1 MSYRDKTNKIQDYV
15 RKDLNHSVTIY
26 SERFKSFCDN
36 FSRLLGVSITESNQ
50 HYSKREADNGSHA
63 EGQEDV
69 KDIICKR
76 FQQQGAP
83 IVEVDKFSGNPLE
96 YQCFSLMFKKVV
108 EKNV

>member
-1 MSYRDKTNKIQDYV
+1 M
-15 RKDLNHSVTIY
+15 
-26 SERFKSFCDN
+26 
-36 FSRLLGVSITESNQ
+36 LGVSITESNQ
-50 HYSKREADNGSHA
+50 HYSKPEADYKSHA
-63 EGQEDV
+63 EDQEDA

-83 IVEVDKFSGNPLE
+83 KVEVDKFSGNPLE